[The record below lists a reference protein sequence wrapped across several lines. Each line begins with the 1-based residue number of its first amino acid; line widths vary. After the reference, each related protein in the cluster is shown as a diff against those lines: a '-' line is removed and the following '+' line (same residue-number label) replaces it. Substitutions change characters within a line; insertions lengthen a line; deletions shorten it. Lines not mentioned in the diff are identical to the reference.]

1 MMKILIMAFALP
13 LCISLATPAQA
24 SAQIMKMNGTW
35 VLNTEKTIG
44 PSPVKESLVFDIS
57 EGVQTYTMT
66 STDADGREG
75 LNEWAIEYDGLDH
88 PTNTG
93 SGNTASI
100 RQLGEKTE
108 LVTNKTNGRVTSTY
122 TRVLVDNDRTIMS
135 VGRDGDGKILWV
147 RVFEKR

>member
-1 MMKILIMAFALP
+1 MKITIAALVLP
-13 LCISLATPAQA
+13 FCISFATPVQA
-24 SAQIMKMNGTW
+24 SAQIMEMNGTW

-44 PSPVKESLVFDIS
+44 PSPGKESLVFDIS

-66 STDADGREG
+66 STGADGREG

-108 LVTNKTNGRVTSTY
+108 LVINKTNGQVTSTY
-122 TRVLVDNDRTIMS
+122 TRVLVDDDRTIMS
-135 VGRDGDGKILWV
+135 IGRDGDGNILWV
-147 RVFEKR
+147 RVFEKQ